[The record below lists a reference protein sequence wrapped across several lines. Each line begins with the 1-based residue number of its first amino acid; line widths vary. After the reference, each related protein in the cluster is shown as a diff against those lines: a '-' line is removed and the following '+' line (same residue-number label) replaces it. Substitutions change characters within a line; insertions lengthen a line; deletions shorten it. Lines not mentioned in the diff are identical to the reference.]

1 MDPNPSNRKLER
13 NSDGDAAQIIN
24 SRPTLFMKTASS
36 MANLSVA
43 SIMVVSL
50 RKWWASFLENHGLN
64 TSRTLARHSIASPI
78 QKLRKHED
86 FDDEEFDD
94 RPARCPVDV
103 AAGVASGDPQQAQ
116 RRAKPVGRLGN
127 TEGRHFPAGPTP
139 EFPRPRL
146 RQKYQHQHK
155 IQRVHEHRQRVDI
168 QHRQRQKRPSHWAQ
182 SEPHVENSHQN
193 SQVRLP
199 LRFINNVDQIAVGQP
214 YGDGQRAGQR
224 AQKVHRQTPRWREP
238 CLICLENQQFETPG
252 HDVNEDVVHEQRLA
266 SIHVAQASYLDAHK
280 NGADTTNQVLPP
292 LDARAQLLA
301 CWRAAADHPARM
313 LPVVVVAR
321 PVEREGELLA
331 LLDAYYERRDEHHG
345 ADHEHRRSLV
355 PYQSAVVSQILQH
368 EIHVRLV
375 ELVVAVAGRTRAAF
389 GHAVSGLAN
398 RNHVLQHVVLEIR
411 INHWVIEL
419 HYGAERAVT
428 AIPSNVLPFWRAEQS
443 VCLLVHSNARLEMQ
457 LNSTADLLLT
467 VIFFIASPIFITT
480 NPMGDE
486 PAANKPS
493 RATVNP
499 VCVAT
504 VTRYFDGH
512 NDPALLSLMVDD
524 IVYVLNTPNSR
535 WWDGI
540 LIDPIGNVTRGW
552 FPPSHTRIIQQG
564 TPLQPSVSTARDER
578 RTLESLNFPKNISF
592 SSTASAQTPHRESF
606 QSTRSGDRSQSVTMA
621 SAEEINSY
629 FSQSTSHPS
638 FNFLPVWVPEIT
650 QDDEFV
656 YHNSA
661 LNVYAKELPLIS
673 ADYVDHGSALE
684 KTDLSRFN
692 GLDVVPIDAKETAAD
707 SESQAERTYD
717 QPQNRDTIVDCLT
730 DTNGKLWHS
739 PDMFY
744 FSPMDVTN
752 WPDLY
757 KKFRYLVNMCLEA
770 ISKNSRELFLVHLN
784 SISETVTLFHLA
796 SNMGAKDLERNGVAD
811 SVRENLRKMTSSL
824 SQLAIN
830 GNLHFVGSKHS
841 QYYLGGDDAVDEEA
855 SSTDEPD
862 HGSQTSHG
870 SETFL
875 RRAERDTV
883 KLIKRAG
890 FLKETFLRL
899 RYSNQVDAEYLP
911 LVYPR
916 FFKGRFHAGNFANP
930 FDDLGSSLHSSE
942 SLFIDP
948 HSHKNNVLLDDEA
961 IEYLTDYKTKA
972 CEILE
977 NVVQVLSTQIPSDV
991 KYKNFIEDRNLNIV
1005 TLIYHSVPSLN
1016 RFLNILESI
1025 DFTIFIMVN
1034 RLARKERLRN
1044 ERVAEDDD
1052 PESANRLFYETT
1064 SKQLE
1069 PVLTEFVE
1077 LKQSFHD
1084 TLSDLIMD
1092 AQNITVDDPEVFEGM
1107 KEEEMFYD
1115 KAIMSLKT
1123 EQFSRALVA
1132 NLNEKDFRDLNDGEY
1147 LYDSNLKLRAT
1158 ISKALEQFDLVIMS
1172 TTQLKEER
1180 QSILNYCTRLMNTD
1194 FSVASLFVA
1203 ERHNTMISSLSQ
1215 SEYSYG
1221 RHRSRD
1227 TETELPWFLDAD
1239 DEERSVIFDING
1251 IKGGP
1256 PGGLVSRLV
1265 NPTHDNDDEFK
1276 ETMLAMF
1283 VTFMTPVAFFD
1294 ALMDRYN
1301 VQMPEGLSYEEY
1313 SIWVEKKLKRQ
1324 REEVLRTFA
1333 KLFSTA
1339 WLVQYSSS
1347 ELRSKWDVFVDSNN
1361 VDVKLAQ
1368 LGRLVMAMKT
1378 QDEWFAEFGHGNPE
1392 PKPFEGRPPVPLMLG
1407 KTLRNTNKL
1416 RLRDI
1421 DSMEFARQIT
1431 LIQFEL
1437 FNKIDK
1443 FDLLARSYR
1452 FSRIFKHP
1460 EPVGSKSI
1468 ANFVRNCNVITHFVI
1483 YMILRQRDIQARA
1496 ENIKYFII
1504 VADKLL
1510 RLRNYSS
1517 MTAIISGL
1525 SSTSISRLKKTWVL
1539 VPKHL
1544 VANFEKM
1551 DQLMSIGK
1559 NYSEYR
1565 SILKFV
1571 NEDPEPC
1578 LPFLGMYLS
1587 DLRFLTDG
1595 NSDYLHNNRNLVNFG
1610 KRLSIYRTI
1619 QEVIK
1624 FNSKAYHFE
1633 KIDELW
1639 SYFYDMWEQLP
1650 DDDKLY
1656 NISLKLEPMVSLVNQ
1671 QDNEKRARG
1680 VDARVF
1686 KRNVPARL

>member
-1 MDPNPSNRKLER
+1 
-13 NSDGDAAQIIN
+13 
-24 SRPTLFMKTASS
+24 
-36 MANLSVA
+36 
-43 SIMVVSL
+43 
-50 RKWWASFLENHGLN
+50 
-64 TSRTLARHSIASPI
+64 
-78 QKLRKHED
+78 
-86 FDDEEFDD
+86 
-94 RPARCPVDV
+94 
-103 AAGVASGDPQQAQ
+103 
-116 RRAKPVGRLGN
+116 
-127 TEGRHFPAGPTP
+127 
-139 EFPRPRL
+139 
-146 RQKYQHQHK
+146 
-155 IQRVHEHRQRVDI
+155 
-168 QHRQRQKRPSHWAQ
+168 
-182 SEPHVENSHQN
+182 
-193 SQVRLP
+193 
-199 LRFINNVDQIAVGQP
+199 
-214 YGDGQRAGQR
+214 
-224 AQKVHRQTPRWREP
+224 
-238 CLICLENQQFETPG
+238 
-252 HDVNEDVVHEQRLA
+252 
-266 SIHVAQASYLDAHK
+266 
-280 NGADTTNQVLPP
+280 
-292 LDARAQLLA
+292 
-301 CWRAAADHPARM
+301 
-313 LPVVVVAR
+313 
-321 PVEREGELLA
+321 
-331 LLDAYYERRDEHHG
+331 
-345 ADHEHRRSLV
+345 
-355 PYQSAVVSQILQH
+355 
-368 EIHVRLV
+368 
-375 ELVVAVAGRTRAAF
+375 
-389 GHAVSGLAN
+389 
-398 RNHVLQHVVLEIR
+398 
-411 INHWVIEL
+411 
-419 HYGAERAVT
+419 
-428 AIPSNVLPFWRAEQS
+428 
-443 VCLLVHSNARLEMQ
+443 
-457 LNSTADLLLT
+457 
-467 VIFFIASPIFITT
+467 
-480 NPMGDE
+480 MGDE

-504 VTRYFDGH
+504 VKRYFDGH

-855 SSTDEPD
+855 SSTEEPD

-1468 ANFVRNCNVITHFVI
+1468 GNFVRNCNVITHFVI

-1565 SILKFV
+1565 SILKVV